1 MLLAAIATASALDAS
16 PAPGGAR
23 DGGRDA
29 LSVAIDAYDA
39 TGLLLGAAHVDV
51 PAEGMSAYYAM
62 KRSSLTFDTQALG
75 GKSVVN
81 VIQGVASRIPKTA
94 WILFHTIAARDNHV
108 RRAGEP
114 VGAQQGVL
122 TSVLTPKPHPPPL
135 PPAGVAKREPRR
147 DDGPPRRRA
156 HVALHDGGHAAH
168 PRAARGDGRRS
179 RARCRRRWRPLAR
192 SELFL

>member
-1 MLLAAIATASALDAS
+1 MKFLVFLAAIATTSALDAS

-62 KRSSLTFDTQALG
+62 KRSSLAFDTQALG

-108 RRAGEP
+108 RRAGGP
-114 VGAQQGVL
+114 VGARQGVFRRCSRHP
-122 TSVLTPKPHPPPL
+122 TPPPAS
-135 PPAGVAKREPRR
+135 PPG
-147 DDGPPRRRA
+147 
-156 HVALHDGGHAAH
+156 
-168 PRAARGDGRRS
+168 
-179 RARCRRRWRPLAR
+179 RCRQT
-192 SELFL
+192 